1 MLLSGAEALLSGAD
15 GALLAVSLDFVS
27 AEESLPAQAAVMVS
41 ADTTAVAAAI
51 LFMVRMVLSLSV
63 GFGVIALVYKGFVAS
78 SAADWSDR
86 TIPQPAVTLTLCQPV
101 EPLGSMGVRLSFCV

>member
-15 GALLAVSLDFVS
+15 GAAELALPAAES
-27 AEESLPAQAAVMVS
+27 EESLPPQAAVMVS

-63 GFGVIALVYKGFVAS
+63 GVRRVCLCVQGIRRLGGRRIGELERKIS
-78 SAADWSDR
+78 S
-86 TIPQPAVTLTLCQPV
+86 P
-101 EPLGSMGVRLSFCV
+101 